1 MKKILAVLLLLL
13 SFTFITGCGEVQE
26 EKTPEVNYEMTCLD
40 LPDIEELLEGEA
52 VLTQEAV
59 YLLEKEAQQQKIV
72 KRTFAELFWEPKLA
86 GETVIE
92 LADGE
97 RVEAFQLTEEEA
109 VLCVVLKQRDDG
121 ENLLRF
127 LRKYDAAGTLLWE
140 KEMTE
145 VGDTFL
151 KQLVVAEKKIYVLG
165 QNTVYAFDESG
176 NLLNRAELNYELM
189 NGAGYADGK
198 LMILCSSG
206 NRAELVVLDESLKET
221 ERTKAEQ
228 TRFIPS
234 CEGGLYVREQDE
246 VTRQEQGAAATLFRL
261 SDHQLDAYSLFSIHS
276 VANGY
281 VLLAQLQNPQLVFLT
296 LESIT
301 WEKPE
306 SNGEETAQ
314 ASEPQPQIPDEEKI
328 QLTFAMLNYDLYSG
342 DIVLFNKGSNE
353 YHLNTKKYNDFSQY
367 ASLVGAAMT
376 TEEAPDVIELL
387 GGSLN
392 NAYHNYIRNG
402 YLEDMLPY
410 VEGSDRITKADLVE
424 KILELQSV
432 DGKIYSIPTCFSLN
446 CMAVSSSLVGE
457 KTDWSIEEFLDFMET
472 YPDALSLP
480 GMSVADGKASMLQ
493 LILQGGM
500 GAFYDAETGTA
511 YFDGDEFR
519 AVLKRINSLQI
530 SEGLTLSSEER
541 AAEGEAVVWVFN
553 LRKPRD
559 LQQMEWKNG
568 QELTLIGYPG
578 AGGNRISLTGR
589 LAMNANSDQKDGAWQ
604 FVEEL
609 LMKSPSVQKMTE
621 FSVRKDLLEEY
632 LYAEATPIYMTD
644 DNGNEV
650 LDENG
655 QKIEIYSTFD
665 GIPYYAITEEQIQKV
680 RDAIDTGFMIDEVT
694 QTIYTE
700 VCEEAKPY
708 FQGQKSLD
716 DVVKVIQ
723 SRVQL
728 YLDERN

>member
-13 SFTFITGCGEVQE
+13 SFAFITGCGEAQE
-26 EKTPEVNYEMTCLD
+26 EKAPEVNYEITCLE
-40 LPDIEELLEGEA
+40 LPDIDELLEGEA

-59 YLLEKEAQQQKIV
+59 YLLEKEAQQQRIV
-72 KRTFAELFWEPKLA
+72 RRTFAELFWEPDLA

-97 RVEAFQLTEEEA
+97 RVEAFQLTEEGA
-109 VLCVVLKQRDDG
+109 VLCVVMKQRDD
-121 ENLLRF
+121 EESLLRF
-127 LRKYDAAGTLLWE
+127 LRKYDAEGTLLWE
-140 KEMTE
+140 KEMSE
-145 VGDTFL
+145 IGDTFL
-151 KQLVVAEKKIYVLG
+151 KQLVVAEKRIYALG
-165 QNTVYAFDESG
+165 QNMVYAFDENG
-176 NLLNRAELNYELM
+176 NVINRAELNYELM

-206 NRAELVVLDESLKET
+206 DRTELVVLDESLKET
-221 ERTKAEQ
+221 ERTKSEQ

-234 CEGGLYVREQDE
+234 CERGLYVREQDE
-246 VTRQEQGAAATLFRL
+246 VTRQGEGTAALFRL
-261 SDHQLDAYSLFSIHS
+261 SEHQLDAYSLLSIHS
-276 VANGY
+276 VGNGY
-281 VLLAQLQNPQLVFLT
+281 VLLTQLQNPRLILLT
-296 LESIT
+296 TESIT
-301 WEKPE
+301 WEQPE
-306 SNGEETAQ
+306 DNSEETAQ
-314 ASEPQPQIPDEEKI
+314 ASGTQPQIPDEEKI

-367 ASLVGAAMT
+367 AALVGAAMT

-392 NAYHNYIRNG
+392 NDYHNYIRNG

-410 VEGSDRITKADLVE
+410 VESSDRITKSDLVDG
-424 KILELQSV
+424 ILELQTV
-432 DGKIYSIPTCFSLN
+432 DGKVYSIPTGFTLN
-446 CMAVSSSLVGE
+446 CMAVSSSLVGG

-500 GAFYDAETGTA
+500 GAFYDEETGAA

-519 AVLKRINSLQI
+519 TVLKRINSLQI
-530 SEGLTLSSEER
+530 SEGMTLSREER

-553 LRKPRD
+553 LTKPRD

-589 LAMNANSDQKDGAWQ
+589 LAINANSAQKTGAWQ

-632 LYAEATPIYMTD
+632 LYAEAMPVYMTD
-644 DNGNEV
+644 DDGNEV